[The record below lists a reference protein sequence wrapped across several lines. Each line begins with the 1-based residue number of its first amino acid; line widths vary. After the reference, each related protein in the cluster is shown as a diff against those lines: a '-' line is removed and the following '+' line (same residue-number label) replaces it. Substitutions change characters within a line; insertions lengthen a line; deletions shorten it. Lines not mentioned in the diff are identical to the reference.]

1 MYRVVHDKQI
11 LVWGVLL
18 AAFAGCDRFLLSNP
32 PPTPPPAE
40 SVVAPLTRERH
51 VPYFPIDQA
60 SAHTGAACESCHQSP
75 DSLAEFTC
83 VSCHEHSAE
92 VAAVRHEHVTG
103 YNSTPQRASQ
113 GAIRPAERRGISVH
127 DHSAKFF
134 PIETGKHSGLACAEC
149 HQDANT
155 RETFTC
161 VACHPHAPDVAAMR
175 HTFITGFV
183 YESKAC
189 LNCHPTGGDA
199 AISVKDHS
207 AKFFPIETGA
217 HTGLACKD
225 CHDNPAD
232 SSSITCLSCHPHSP
246 ESAAARHENITGF
259 VYSTPS
265 CMNCH
270 PKGAEA
276 PISNRDHSVKFF
288 PIETGDTPV
297 SRARTAT
304 PTQRRPTR
312 SSARPATPKRPPL
325 ASTPARRVTSGPT
338 RDVTTATREVSPR
351 QQWPRSPRCPR
362 CQIAGS
368 TNGFRNGCSP
378 SKGIIGSRSRSRPRR

>member
-1 MYRVVHDKQI
+1 LFRVVHDKQI
-11 LVWGVLL
+11 MVWSALL
-18 AAFAGCDRFLLSNP
+18 AALAGCDRFLLSNP
-32 PPTPPPAE
+32 PPTPPPGG
-40 SVVAPLTRERH
+40 SVVTPLTRERH
-51 VPYFPIDQA
+51 VPYFPIDQE
-60 SAHTGAACESCHQSP
+60 SSHTGAACESCHPSP
-75 DSLAEFTC
+75 DSFAEFNC
-83 VSCHEHSAE
+83 LSCHDHAAD

-103 YNSTPQRASQ
+103 YTYDSAACLSCHPTGGEAP
-113 GAIRPAERRGISVH
+113 ISLH

-134 PIETGKHSGLACAEC
+134 PIETGKHSALACADC

-175 HTFITGFV
+175 HTFITGFA

-207 AKFFPIETGA
+207 AKFFPIESGA

-232 SSSITCLSCHPHSP
+232 SSSITCLSCHPHAP

-288 PIETGDTPV
+288 PIETGNHTGLACKDCHTDPTSSDAFV
-297 SRARTAT
+297 CTTCHTEAVAARQHTGAT
-304 PTQRRPTR
+304 GYVWTDPGCY
-312 SSARPATPKRPPL
+312 SCH
-325 ASTPARRVTSGPT
+325 
-338 RDVTTATREVSPR
+338 PR
-351 QQWPRSPRCPR
+351 
-362 CQIAGS
+362 G
-368 TNGFRNGCSP
+368 
-378 SKGIIGSRSRSRPRR
+378 